1 MFDWV
6 LNMPVITTVTRCYN
20 GKIRQNVNKVLE
32 LPTVK
37 KQYHKSLS

>member
-1 MFDWV
+1 MLDWV
-6 LNMPVITTVTRCYN
+6 LNKPVITTVTRCCN

-37 KQYHKSLS
+37 IQFPGF